1 MTETIEGTEKAIVEA
16 ATKLFLEK
24 GFASTS
30 TTEIAKEAGCNQAMV
45 HYYFRTK
52 DRLFE
57 AVFAEKFQGF
67 VSSIMDI
74 SQGDLPFEEKLT
86 QKIGAHFD
94 MLMENPK
101 LPLLFAYELNT
112 NPKRLEAIKDKLGN
126 LPAMVFSNFQA
137 ELDVEIAAGR
147 IRKMKVIDLLFNIIS
162 LNIALFIIG
171 PVLKEFSG
179 ISDEYYEGFIKHRK
193 KENVNTVLRSLRP

>member
-1 MTETIEGTEKAIVEA
+1 MIEAAQDTEKAILKA
-16 ATKLFLEK
+16 ATRLFLEK
-24 GFASTS
+24 GFKATS

-57 AVFAEKFQGF
+57 AVFADKFQGF

-74 SQGDLPFEEKLT
+74 SKGDLPFEEKLT
-86 QKIGAHFD
+86 EKIGAHFD
-94 MLMENPK
+94 MLLRNPK

-112 NPKRLEAIKDKLGN
+112 NPKRLEAIKEKLGD
-126 LPAMVFSNFQA
+126 LPAMVFANFQE
-137 ELDVEIAAGR
+137 ELDREIEKGT
-147 IRKMKVIDLLFNIIS
+147 IRKMKVIDLLFSIIA
-162 LNIALFIIG
+162 LNMALFIIG

-179 ISDEYYEGFIKHRK
+179 ISDEYYEGFVKHRK
-193 KENVNTVLRSLRP
+193 KENVNTILRSLRP

>member
-1 MTETIEGTEKAIVEA
+1 MISTVEGTEKAIIEA
-16 ATKLFLEK
+16 ATRLFLEK

-57 AVFAEKFQGF
+57 AVFADKFQGF
-67 VSSIMDI
+67 VSSIMSI
-74 SQGDLPFEEKLT
+74 SEEDLSFEEKLS

-94 MLMENPK
+94 MLMKNPK

-112 NPKRLEAIKDKLGN
+112 NPKRLEAIKEKLGN
-126 LPAMVFSNFQA
+126 LPSMFFANFQL
-137 ELDVEIAAGR
+137 ELDREIEEGR
-147 IRKMKVIDLLFNIIS
+147 IRKMKVIDLLFNIIA

>member
-1 MTETIEGTEKAIVEA
+1 MIETTQATEKAILEA

-24 GFASTS
+24 GFKATS

-57 AVFAEKFQGF
+57 AVFADKFQGF
-67 VSSIMDI
+67 VTGIMEI

-86 QKIGAHFD
+86 EKIGIHFD

-101 LPLLFAYELNT
+101 FPLLFAYELNT
-112 NPKRLEAIKDKLGN
+112 NPKRLEAIKEKLGN
-126 LPAMVFSNFQA
+126 LPAMVFANFQG
-137 ELDVEIAAGR
+137 ELDAEIEKGT
-147 IRKMKVIDLLFNIIS
+147 IRKMKVIDLLFSIIA
-162 LNIALFIIG
+162 LNMALFIIG

-193 KENVNTVLRSLRP
+193 KENVNTILKSLRP